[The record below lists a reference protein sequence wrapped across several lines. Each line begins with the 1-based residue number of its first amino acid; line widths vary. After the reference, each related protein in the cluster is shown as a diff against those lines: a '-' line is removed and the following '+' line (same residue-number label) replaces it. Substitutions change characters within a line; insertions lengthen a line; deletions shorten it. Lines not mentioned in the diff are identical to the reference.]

1 MPINA
6 LRPALSRPLVQHL
19 DYATI
24 CGVLDT
30 GYSRIPIFKRKDRLN
45 LLGYLLVKEIAAVS
59 PADQVRSG
67 PVRSE
72 AGRGSPRS
80 MCDVCVYGR

>member
-1 MPINA
+1 MPSA
-6 LRPALSRPLVQHL
+6 LPCPVPPFPFVQHL

-67 PVRSE
+67 R
-72 AGRGSPRS
+72 R
-80 MCDVCVYGR
+80 